1 MTVPIRIARSLAAVV
16 ALLAIMAPPAAAQLD
31 VARPGSTL
39 GGAVPQPDQGPQ
51 PGCITEGFDDIL
63 NLPGWFIQNNSQPI
77 GTLSWFQGNAA
88 VFPAHSGAP
97 TSYIAVNFNSGGM
110 VATISNWLL
119 TPELDLS
126 AIDTMTFFTRAVA
139 ASTFP
144 DRLQVRY
151 STNGPSTNVG
161 TLATDVGDFT
171 NLALDINPTLMVG
184 GYPQV
189 FTQFT
194 LTGAEIN
201 APGTGRVAF
210 RYFVTN
216 GGPAGSNSDYI
227 GIDTFEFCELQEADL
242 AIVKT
247 ADETE
252 VAPGDTLVYT
262 LTVSNAGPAD
272 ATNVVVTDPLPA
284 GVTYVSDDCG
294 GMNTPPWTW
303 NVGTLTAGG
312 PGATCN
318 ITVTVDADATGLID
332 NTATVAADNADPVT
346 ANNAGTAQVEVGQSV
361 LEIPTLSQV
370 GLALL
375 VLVLAAASL
384 VLMRRRLQRG

>member
-1 MTVPIRIARSLAAVV
+1 VAVPLV
-16 ALLAIMAPPAAAQLD
+16 AAQD
-31 VARPGSTL
+31 NVARPGGTL
-39 GGAVPQPDQGPQ
+39 GGPPPVADQGPV
-51 PGCITEGFDDIL
+51 PGCITEGFDNIM

-77 GTLSWFQGNAA
+77 GVLSWFQGNSA
-88 VFPAHSGAP
+88 VFPAQSGAP
-97 TSYIAVNFNSGGM
+97 TSYIAVNFNSGGG

-119 TPELDLS
+119 TPEINLA
-126 AIDTMTFFTRAVA
+126 AIDTLTFYTRAVTG
-139 ASTFP
+139 STFP

-161 TLATDVGDFT
+161 ALATDVGDFT
-171 NLALDINPTLMVG
+171 NLALDINPTYTVG

-194 LTGAEIN
+194 LTSADIS

-210 RYFVTN
+210 RYFVEN

-242 AIVKT
+242 AITKT
-247 ADETE
+247 AAPGT
-252 VAPGDTLVYT
+252 VAPGDNVVYT
-262 LTVSNAGPAD
+262 LTVTNNGPAD

-284 GVTYVSDDCG
+284 EVTYVSDDCG
-294 GMNTPPWTW
+294 GMNVPPWTW
-303 NVGTLTAGG
+303 TVGNLANGVS
-312 PGATCN
+312 ATCN
-318 ITVTVDADATGLID
+318 ITVTVNPGAAGNID
-332 NTATVAADNADPVT
+332 NTATVSGDNADPAQ
-346 ANNAGTAQVEVGQSV
+346 ANNTGTGSFGVQQNP

-375 VLVLAAASL
+375 VLALAAASL
-384 VLMRRRLQRG
+384 VLLRRRLRRA

>member
-1 MTVPIRIARSLAAVV
+1 MRIRFAGYLSVV
-16 ALLAIMAPPAAAQLD
+16 AALAVAVPLVAAQD
-31 VARPGSTL
+31 NVARPGGTL
-39 GGAVPQPDQGPQ
+39 GGPPPVADQGPV
-51 PGCITEGFDDIL
+51 PGCITEGFDNIM

-77 GTLSWFQGNAA
+77 GVLSWFQGNSA
-88 VFPAHSGAP
+88 VFPAQSGAP
-97 TSYIAVNFNSGGM
+97 TSYIAVNFNSGGG

-119 TPELDLS
+119 TPEINLA
-126 AIDTMTFFTRAVA
+126 AIDTLTFYTRAVTG
-139 ASTFP
+139 STFP

-171 NLALDINPTLMVG
+171 NLALDINPTYTVG

-194 LTGAEIN
+194 LTSADIS

-210 RYFVTN
+210 RYFVEN

-242 AIVKT
+242 AITKT
-247 ADETE
+247 AAPGT
-252 VAPGDTLVYT
+252 VAPGENVVYT
-262 LTVSNAGPAD
+262 LTVTNNGPAD

-284 GVTYVSDDCG
+284 EVTYVSDDCG
-294 GMNTPPWTW
+294 GMNVPPWTW
-303 NVGTLTAGG
+303 TVGNLANGVS
-312 PGATCN
+312 ATCN
-318 ITVTVDADATGLID
+318 ITVTVNPGAAGNID
-332 NTATVAADNADPVT
+332 NTATVSGDNADPAQ
-346 ANNAGTAQVEVGQSV
+346 ANNTGTGSFVVVQNP

-375 VLVLAAASL
+375 VLALAAASL
-384 VLMRRRLQRG
+384 VLLRRRLRRA

>member
-1 MTVPIRIARSLAAVV
+1 MPIRIAGSLATVV
-16 ALLAIMAPPAAAQLD
+16 ALLGIMASPVAAQLE

-39 GGAVPQPDQGPQ
+39 GGPVPQPDQGPQ

-63 NLPGWFIQNNSQPI
+63 NLPGWFLQNNSSPI
-77 GTLSWFQGNAA
+77 GTLSWFQGNDA
-88 VFPAHSGAP
+88 VFPAHSGAS
-97 TSYIAVNFNSGGM
+97 TSYIAVNFNSGGGL
-110 VATISNWLL
+110 ATISNWLL
-119 TPELDLS
+119 TPELNLS
-126 AIDTMTFFTRAVA
+126 QIDSLTFFTRTTTGN
-139 ASTFP
+139 TFP

-151 STNGPSTNVG
+151 STAGASTDVG

-171 NLALDINPTLMVG
+171 NLALDINPTYMTG
-184 GYPQV
+184 GVYPEV
-189 FTQFT
+189 FTAFT
-194 LTGAEIN
+194 LTSAEIS

-210 RYFVTN
+210 RYFVEN
-216 GGPAGSNSDYI
+216 GGPSGNNSNYI
-227 GIDTFEFCELQEADL
+227 GIDTFEFCDVQEADL

-294 GMNTPPWTW
+294 GLNVPPWTW
-303 NVGTLTAGG
+303 NVGTLTAAG
-312 PGATCN
+312 PGETCN

-332 NTATVAADNADPVT
+332 NTATVTADNADPVT

-384 VLMRRRLQRG
+384 MLMRRRLQRG